1 MTIRLPVVKV
11 RPDGSIQVLSI
22 MEQVQAVETEF
33 RELSQITQE
42 PDYAAVL
49 KQLQDFDA
57 KEQASVPTEHY
68 VQGEANSSFRDD
80 ETKAEQTVDED

>member
-1 MTIRLPVVKV
+1 MIRLPVVKV

-33 RELSQITQE
+33 RELSQITLE
-42 PDYAAVL
+42 SDYAAVL

-57 KEQASVPTEHY
+57 KEQGSVPTEHL